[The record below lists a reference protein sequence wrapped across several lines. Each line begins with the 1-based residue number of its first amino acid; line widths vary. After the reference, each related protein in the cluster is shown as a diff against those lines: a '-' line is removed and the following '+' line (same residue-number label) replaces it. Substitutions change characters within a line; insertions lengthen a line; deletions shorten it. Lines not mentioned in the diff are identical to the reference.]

1 MNRGET
7 HQAVVLLRVGFSR
20 ILTLLP
26 APKSKIA
33 DVRESQTEMLDK
45 KKIIHLDFIHYSP
58 VAQSAEQVA
67 VNHWVGGSSPSGGAK
82 KPVLGQAFLL

>member
-45 KKIIHLDFIHYSP
+45 KKSFI
-58 VAQSAEQVA
+58 
-67 VNHWVGGSSPSGGAK
+67 
-82 KPVLGQAFLL
+82 